1 MNKNKLFAF
10 GESVRRGRRT
20 LRIYREFVRFQPATV
35 EDGSPVSN
43 ITEPVF
49 PERRGRRSLRG
60 ICIDIMHFQAGEQSS
75 PYDVADD
82 F

>member
-1 MNKNKLFAF
+1 MNKNKLFAC
-10 GESVRRGRRT
+10 GELVRRGRRT
-20 LRIYREFVRFQPATV
+20 LLICREFVRFQPTTV

-60 ICIDIMHFQAGEQSS
+60 ICIDIKRFQAGERS
-75 PYDVADD
+75 V
-82 F
+82 